1 MKISTKIGDKGESRL
16 SNGRILRKSSPVF
29 EVLGDFDEFNSS
41 LGLCKAS
48 GLYDDSIQV
57 LEIIQKDLY
66 RIMAI
71 IANDMKIPKG
81 IKELDRKDVL
91 FLEQCIEKFEE
102 EIGDLREFVIPGKSV
117 LSARLHFSRAIGRR
131 AERRLIGY
139 HDEMTVSLG
148 GVPEEILQYMNRV
161 SDLLFLMAHRDD
173 LDKTN
178 SR

>member
-16 SNGRILRKSSPVF
+16 SNGRILRKCSPVF
-29 EVLGDFDEFNSS
+29 EVLGDFDEFNAA
-41 LGLCKAS
+41 LGLCKSS
-48 GLYDDSIQV
+48 GLEEQSLQV
-57 LEIIQKDLY
+57 LEIIQKDVY

-71 IANDMKIPKG
+71 IANDLKIPRG

-102 EIGDLREFVIPGKSV
+102 EVGDLREFVMLGKSV
-117 LSARLHFSRAIGRR
+117 LSARLHFARTIGRR
-131 AERRLIGY
+131 AERRLVGY

-161 SDLLFLMAHRDD
+161 SDLLFLMACKA
-173 LDKTN
+173 DKE
-178 SR
+178 